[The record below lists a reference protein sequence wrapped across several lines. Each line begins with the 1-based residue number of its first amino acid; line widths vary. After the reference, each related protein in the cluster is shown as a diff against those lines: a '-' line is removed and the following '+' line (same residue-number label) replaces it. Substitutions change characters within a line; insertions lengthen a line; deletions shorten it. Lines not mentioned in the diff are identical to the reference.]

1 MTDLERKLQLTRF
14 LREESAIN
22 RMKMKNREEI
32 LYGNPKAVLG
42 KEELPLVYDGSLE
55 KDGFGQPSSES
66 LGHSTFGMRLVLALV
81 LFGAVVYM
89 DKAGIMLGEKPAA
102 QVIGREVTVS
112 SEEKLRDFFGQ
123 FVGLDEGDARTDK
136 G

>member
-1 MTDLERKLQLTRF
+1 M
-14 LREESAIN
+14 
-22 RMKMKNREEI
+22 
-32 LYGNPKAVLG
+32 
-42 KEELPLVYDGSLE
+42 
-55 KDGFGQPSSES
+55 
-66 LGHSTFGMRLVLALV
+66 GHSTFGMRLILALV

-102 QVIGREVTVS
+102 QVIARQVTVS

-123 FVGLDEGDARTDK
+123 FVGLDEGDARTDE